1 MTNQST
7 PAGTTRVDDGGLK
20 DAPQHHSD
28 CSQRDHHCQPVIV
41 RGWHSVDA
49 GCTCPIC
56 VGTTPRPAPGT
67 PIELAYIGPP
77 RDDADLGETNDGRSG
92 GRDPARNSKH
102 GDRKPRQ

>member
-1 MTNQST
+1 MMNQST

-20 DAPQHHSD
+20 DAPQHHRD

-41 RGWHSVDA
+41 PGWHSVDA

-56 VGTTPRPAPGT
+56 VGTTPRPTPGT

-77 RDDADLGETNDGRSG
+77 RDDADLG
-92 GRDPARNSKH
+92 
-102 GDRKPRQ
+102 

>member
-1 MTNQST
+1 MTNQQST
-7 PAGTTRVDDGGLK
+7 PTGTACDDDGDRK
-20 DAPQHHSD
+20 DAPQNHSD

-41 RGWHSVDA
+41 RGWHAVYA

-77 RDDADLGETNDGRSG
+77 REDGDLGDAD
-92 GRDPARNSKH
+92 
-102 GDRKPRQ
+102 